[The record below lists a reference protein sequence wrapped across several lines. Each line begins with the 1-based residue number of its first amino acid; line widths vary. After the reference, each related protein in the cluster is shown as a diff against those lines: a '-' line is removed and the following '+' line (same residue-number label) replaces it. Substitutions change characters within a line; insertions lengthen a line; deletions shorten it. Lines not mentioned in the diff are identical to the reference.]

1 MTQAVVVSLLVGAC
15 IGLGGALSSLVANRR
30 PGLTAALL
38 GYPGGMVLGI
48 VGLEAIPSAVAVAGL
63 GWAAL
68 GFLAGVGAMVILHR
82 LLLHGRPPSPV
93 VDARIRWLR
102 AGFLAGMGV
111 LLHNVMDG
119 LGIGAGFA
127 HESGLG
133 WLMATAVLLH
143 NLPVGLLI
151 GVPLCMGQVTASRVT
166 GYTLLAGLSTPVGA
180 LLGGV
185 LSLGSPAGL
194 TLGLSLA
201 AGSLFFVILRE
212 LLPLAVAQHRLLAAA
227 GTALGLATAAALRLW
242 L

>member
-1 MTQAVVVSLLVGAC
+1 
-15 IGLGGALSSLVANRR
+15 
-30 PGLTAALL
+30 
-38 GYPGGMVLGI
+38 
-48 VGLEAIPSAVAVAGL
+48 
-63 GWAAL
+63 
-68 GFLAGVGAMVILHR
+68 
-82 LLLHGRPPSPV
+82 
-93 VDARIRWLR
+93 
-102 AGFLAGMGV
+102 MGV